1 MASESSAILRRFPSL
16 QLQDPEVSETLEQM
30 CRAISQT
37 TTEEMVEVANSA
49 TCTSQ
54 SKLQE
59 LLPVYFYS
67 WRLQSLE
74 AVIIYLLLH
83 YFILWQDS
91 SEKRREDRQAFEEY
105 IERLKIRV
113 AELEEKLY
121 ESRTEAC
128 QMKAELDKMRAQ
140 KPDPEMSR
148 LLKQVQ
154 NFRLEN
160 EKMERAH
167 DEVGVL
173 VCMSVHVHCSIC
185 ACREFRIIIDESL
198 YMHNRDTY
206 SSIHMHDAN
215 TWYVPI

>member
-30 CRAISQT
+30 CRAIGLSQT

-49 TCTSQ
+49 TSQ

-67 WRLQSLE
+67 WELQSLE

-83 YFILWQDS
+83 YILWRDN
-91 SEKRREDRQAFEEY
+91 SERREDKEAFGEY
-105 IERLKIRV
+105 IERLKSRV
-113 AELEEKLY
+113 AELEKKLY
-121 ESRTEAC
+121 ESRTEVC

-140 KPDPEMSR
+140 KPDPEINRLMS
-148 LLKQVQ
+148 QVQ
-154 NFRLEN
+154 NFRLE
-160 EKMERAH
+160 EKMQRAH

-173 VCMSVHVHCSIC
+173 VCLCTARNWLATAFVHV
-185 ACREFRIIIDESL
+185 ENF
-198 YMHNRDTY
+198 
-206 SSIHMHDAN
+206 
-215 TWYVPI
+215 V